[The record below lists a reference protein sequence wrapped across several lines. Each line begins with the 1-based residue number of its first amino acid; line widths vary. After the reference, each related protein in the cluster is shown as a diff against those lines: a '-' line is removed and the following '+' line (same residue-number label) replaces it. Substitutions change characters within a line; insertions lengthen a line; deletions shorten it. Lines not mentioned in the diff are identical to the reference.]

1 MIDRI
6 NRYAAEHF
14 GGLGTTRSSLIR
26 IHVWALAFLVLVS
39 SVASTHDLAG
49 EVRARLGPVQVL
61 NRDHSDQRAFGSS
74 AFGKRAF
81 HIAWIF
87 SSEGYVA
94 RATAGIPSLVA
105 FDLEKSLPNIGGR
118 KVVVDIYGF
127 LGMGLGDLHLALL
140 DALAAK
146 PDLVLLSLNPLQVMN
161 PGAVHRWPQLDA
173 RGAVEI
179 AKRPGEWPLG
189 AALFSPSD
197 LLWGLTESQLTP
209 VRERSYW
216 STRVHDLVDDLG
228 PLDRSQV
235 AVSSSARAPDRAQAI
250 LGSEPVTFWLTH
262 RFNVFREDRF
272 ALLGVKQWT
281 DWFNVSNRGDNQ
293 LNAVMLRAI
302 GAELRATK
310 IPSIVYLA
318 QVNSA
323 WLATSPP
330 FSRAVRRVERQL
342 RSATGAFDARN
353 VRYQPE
359 TLSRFVSGLAF
370 IDGVH
375 VTDTGT
381 VGPYLA
387 SQVCQL
393 LTRIGQGARCR
404 PRQGGSKDG

>member
-39 SVASTHDLAG
+39 SVAATHDVALD
-49 EVRARLGPVQVL
+49 VRARLGPVQIL
-61 NRDHSDQRAFGSS
+61 DRDHSDQRAFVSS

-87 SSEGYVA
+87 SSEGYVS
-94 RATAGIPSLVA
+94 RPSGGIPSLVA
-105 FDLEKSLPNIGGR
+105 YDLEKSLPTIGGR
-118 KVVVDIYGF
+118 KVVFDIYGF

-146 PDLVLLSLNPLQVMN
+146 PDLVLFSLNPLQVMN
-161 PGAVHRWPQLDA
+161 PAAMHRLSQLDA

-179 AKRPGEWPLG
+179 ARRPGEWPLG
-189 AALFSPSD
+189 AALFAPSD
-197 LLWGLTESQLTP
+197 LLWGFTASQLTP

-216 STRVHDLVDDLG
+216 STRLHDVVDDLG

-235 AVSSSARAPDRAQAI
+235 AARPSARPPDRAQAI
-250 LGSEPVTFWLTH
+250 LGSDPVTFWLTH
-262 RFNVFREDRF
+262 RFNVFRDNQFR
-272 ALLGVKQWT
+272 LLGVKQWT

-293 LNAVMLRAI
+293 LNAVILRAI
-302 GAELRATK
+302 GAELRASK

-323 WLATSPP
+323 WLATNQP
-330 FSRAVRRVERQL
+330 FARAVRRVERQL
-342 RSATGAFDARN
+342 RTASGAFDARN
-353 VRYQPE
+353 VRFQPE

-381 VGPYLA
+381 IGPYLA
-387 SQVCQL
+387 AQVCQI
-393 LTRIGQGARCR
+393 LTRIGQGTGCR
-404 PRQGGSKDG
+404 PLVGVSKGG